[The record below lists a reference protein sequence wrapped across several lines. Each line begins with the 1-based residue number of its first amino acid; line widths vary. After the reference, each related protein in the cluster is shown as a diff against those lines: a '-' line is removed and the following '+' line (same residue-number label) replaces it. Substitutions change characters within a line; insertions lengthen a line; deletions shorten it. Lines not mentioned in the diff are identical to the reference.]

1 MHFACWNKNIR
12 DRDTYISPSTFT
24 VQVSLQFIFNIRY
37 RYIGERIIIIDSKRF
52 RVASRHVVNV
62 NVPLLYLWRVNKI
75 SAWQSKCTEFPNRLQ
90 LRKVRKR
97 PSRYRRE
104 STRRNGV
111 GSKHDCAHNLR
122 NYTSVVCKP
131 VTEIIVNLNARAY
144 TRRKCIMRPWSLRAA
159 APSGGLRGNRVQSGL
174 WNFNAN
180 TWRNSKL
187 TRKDLTPLPDT
198 AGQLQVAELNGIE
211 SRIVPS

>member
-1 MHFACWNKNIR
+1 LPDILNALNFR
-12 DRDTYISPSTFT
+12 TISNY
-24 VQVSLQFIFNIRY
+24 VKYVS
-37 RYIGERIIIIDSKRF
+37 G
-52 RVASRHVVNV
+52 
-62 NVPLLYLWRVNKI
+62 PLGI
-75 SAWQSKCTEFPNRLQ
+75 AA
-90 LRKVRKR
+90 KVRVG
-97 PSRYRRE
+97 
-104 STRRNGV
+104 NGV
-111 GSKHDCAHNLR
+111 EPKHDCAHNLR

-159 APSGGLRGNRVQSGL
+159 APSGSLRGNRVQPGL